1 LMMRDY
7 GNGFFDRFRAQ
18 DYGWMVGRGLLML
31 LGILLVV
38 AIVTILIVL
47 LVRAGRQPANMHRTS
62 IDQSVS
68 HPSTQIGQ
76 QAEIKQALAILNERY
91 ARGEIDDDEY
101 KRRKSQ
107 LLS

>member
-1 LMMRDY
+1 
-7 GNGFFDRFRAQ
+7 
-18 DYGWMVGRGLLML
+18 MVGRGLLML

-47 LVRAGRQPANMHRTS
+47 LVRAGRQPANTQRNMNS
-62 IDQSVS
+62 QSMNQL
-68 HPSTQIGQ
+68 PP
-76 QAEIKQALAILNERY
+76 QAGPLAETKQALAILNERY

>member
-1 LMMRDY
+1 
-7 GNGFFDRFRAQ
+7 
-18 DYGWMVGRGLLML
+18 MVGRGLLML

-47 LVRAGRQPANMHRTS
+47 LVRASRQPSNTHRTS
-62 IDQSVS
+62 IDQSANHLS
-68 HPSTQIGQ
+68 PQIGQ
-76 QAEIKQALAILNERY
+76 QAEVKQALAILNERY

-101 KRRKSQ
+101 QRRKRQ

>member
-1 LMMRDY
+1 
-7 GNGFFDRFRAQ
+7 
-18 DYGWMVGRGLLML
+18 MVGRGLLML

-47 LVRAGRQPANMHRTS
+47 LVRAGRQPANSHRNMNA
-62 IDQSVS
+62 QSMNHLTPQS
-68 HPSTQIGQ
+68 EPL
-76 QAEIKQALAILNERY
+76 AETKQALAILNERY